1 MKKNDKYLKIILTI
15 IAICLVWICI
25 RDIQFTPNKLYAS
38 NDSAGQQ
45 GVLISG
51 VAPQALSLV
60 EPIGVKVS
68 NEPLQVYVT
77 NWPDKNVLP
86 SKEDSR

>member
-1 MKKNDKYLKIILTI
+1 MKKDDKYFKIILTI

-25 RDIQFTPNKLYAS
+25 RDIRLTPNKLYAS
-38 NDSAGQQ
+38 NDSPGQQ

-60 EPIGVKVS
+60 EPIDVKVS
-68 NEPLQVYVT
+68 NEPLQVYIT
-77 NWPDKNVLP
+77 NW
-86 SKEDSR
+86 KE

>member
-1 MKKNDKYLKIILTI
+1 MKKNDKYFKIILTI

-25 RDIQFTPNKLYAS
+25 RDIQFTPKKLYAS
-38 NDSAGQQ
+38 DDGAGQQ

-77 NWPDKNVLP
+77 NWPKKNAQP
-86 SKEDSR
+86 SEEDSR